1 MAGSQGAAMRG
12 AGGFAPKRLRCG
24 AVQRL
29 YVCAPAAPPK
39 SAAAGDVVTG
49 YLLVED
55 YGAMEDGGG
64 GEEDAATP

>member
-1 MAGSQGAAMRG
+1 MRG

-29 YVCAPAAPPK
+29 YVCAPSSPPK

-55 YGAMEDGGG
+55 YGA
-64 GEEDAATP
+64 